1 MVINL
6 IEKIKSNPFLR
17 DTVTT
22 TGWNCLGKSV
32 SLLIPFFIAAW
43 FGSTGQT
50 DAFFFCYAWIIG
62 LSLALESVIVPFI
75 SQIRARGEDVGGFVG
90 RILFRGNL
98 GLILVTP
105 TFILLLSLA
114 LPLITKFSPEDLK
127 TTRIL
132 LLLIA
137 PFVILITNAC
147 ILAGTLNAHKRF
159 ALPAFS
165 PAFRGLVAIAF
176 ILIFHKSLGI
186 YSVAVGYV
194 LGESVR
200 LFVLLI
206 ALHRAKIKLDRKR
219 ARHTNDFFPTAGR
232 QIIAI
237 IAVSFIPIVDK
248 TMASWLTPGSISNL
262 SYAER
267 LYQIPIAFLSG
278 GFLVTLLSY
287 WSRRVYGEKER
298 QDLKKSLAKT
308 MKIIAGGSC
317 GLVLILVALRE
328 IIIRIAFGYSSLEA
342 HNIRSISLLY
352 LILIFT
358 IIPEMISLVLTR
370 VCLIYK
376 RTDIMR
382 NLGILRLILKI
393 GFNLLMM
400 HFWGIYGIAVS
411 TVITVSIS
419 LIYLWRR
426 VAKIQ

>member
-1 MVINL
+1 MAIDL
-6 IEKIKSNPFLR
+6 IEKIKANPFVR
-17 DTVTT
+17 DTLTT
-22 TGWNCLGKSV
+22 TGWSSLGKSV

-75 SQIRARGEDVGGFVG
+75 SQVRARGEDVGGFVG

-98 GLILVTP
+98 GLLLVTP
-105 TFILLLSLA
+105 AFILLLSLA
-114 LPLITKFSPEDLK
+114 LPWITKFSPADLK

-165 PAFRGLVAIAF
+165 PAFRGLVAVVF
-176 ILIFHKSLGI
+176 ILIFRKSLGI
-186 YSVAVGYV
+186 YSVALGYV
-194 LGESVR
+194 LGELVR

-206 ALHRAKIKLDRKR
+206 DLRRAGIKLDRKS
-219 ARHTNDFFPTAGR
+219 ALHTDDFFPTAGR

-237 IAVSFIPIVDK
+237 IAVSFIPIADK
-248 TMASWLTPGSISNL
+248 TMASWLHPGSISNL

-287 WSRRVYGEKER
+287 WSRRVYGEEEK
-298 QDLKKSLAKT
+298 
-308 MKIIAGGSC
+308 
-317 GLVLILVALRE
+317 
-328 IIIRIAFGYSSLEA
+328 RIS
-342 HNIRSISLLY
+342 
-352 LILIFT
+352 
-358 IIPEMISLVLTR
+358 
-370 VCLIYK
+370 K
-376 RTDIMR
+376 R
-382 NLGILRLILKI
+382 
-393 GFNLLMM
+393 
-400 HFWGIYGIAVS
+400 A
-411 TVITVSIS
+411 
-419 LIYLWRR
+419 
-426 VAKIQ
+426 